1 MSTISDRLDDVEH
14 RLTSIE
20 VDSAKLDAR
29 LDALVDSTNNLKW
42 GVWALL
48 LICILALIYGA
59 IGRDGLFAVRDAAAS
74 VSTHQ
79 YNGGTK

>member
-1 MSTISDRLDDVEH
+1 MSTITERVDDLET
-14 RLTSIE
+14 RMRGIE

-29 LDALVDSTNNLKW
+29 LEALVASTNNLKC

-48 LICILALIYGA
+48 VICVLALIYGA

-74 VSTHQ
+74 VSVHSN
-79 YNGGTK
+79 NGGTK